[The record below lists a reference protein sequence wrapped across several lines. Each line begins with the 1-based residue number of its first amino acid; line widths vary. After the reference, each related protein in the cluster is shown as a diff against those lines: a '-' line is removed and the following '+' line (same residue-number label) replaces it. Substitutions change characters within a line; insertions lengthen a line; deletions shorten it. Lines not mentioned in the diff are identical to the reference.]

1 MVRSIICS
9 ERLRSYGVLNCLNTF
24 PLVESV
30 SKLAPL
36 SSANLLMVLIL
47 PVYIISTRSSALI
60 TLIAQHQH
68 LQGWAKVWALG
79 LRSASATACF
89 VALRLPISQK
99 SRKLRLSRKY
109 KLERFPTWG
118 LLFSLAQHSRPFAH
132 FGRSSAL
139 IRNSIKRDSHHQ
151 ICL

>member
-1 MVRSIICS
+1 MKGDLHSFHMRYGSIICS
-9 ERLRSYGVLNCLNTF
+9 ERLRSHGVLNCLNTF

-79 LRSASATACF
+79 LGSASATACF
-89 VALRLPISQK
+89 VALRLPINQ
-99 SRKLRLSRKY
+99 
-109 KLERFPTWG
+109 
-118 LLFSLAQHSRPFAH
+118 
-132 FGRSSAL
+132 
-139 IRNSIKRDSHHQ
+139 
-151 ICL
+151 